1 MHGVVSH
8 RPTSEVAPYVEALW
22 CYSGHETA
30 RQKERVLPTGRF
42 QMFVD
47 LAASRATVSGMRSQH
62 TVIVAGAITS
72 VMGVVFRPGGP
83 RGFFDAPA
91 SDFHNHFTP
100 LELVWGLRATQLL
113 DRLHDALTAEDRFRV
128 LESALLGIV
137 RRAKESRLTLH
148 PSVQQALVA
157 FRCAPHVRSVSAVAR
172 EAGLSRRR
180 FSQLFREQVG
190 MTPKL
195 YCRLR
200 RFRGVVRQIAS
211 GERVE
216 WAAVAQSGG
225 YCDQAHLSHE
235 FRDFS
240 GLTPGDYVAA
250 ERPFPNHV
258 RVD

>member
-1 MHGVVSH
+1 MHRVVSH
-8 RPTSEVAPYVEALW
+8 RPTSAIAPYVDALW
-22 CYSGHETA
+22 CYSGHQTA
-30 RQKERVLPTGRF
+30 YHQERVLPTGRF
-42 QMFVD
+42 QVIVD
-47 LAASRATVSGMRSQH
+47 LAASRAAVSGIRSH
-62 TVIVAGAITS
+62 YTLIAPAAITS
-72 VMGVVFRPGGP
+72 VVGIVFRPGGA

-91 SDFHNHFTP
+91 SDFHNHFVP
-100 LELVWGLRATQLL
+100 LELVWGSRATEVLE
-113 DRLHDALTAEDRFRV
+113 RLQDAINAEDKFRV
-128 LESALLGIV
+128 LESALLHLM
-137 RRAKESRLTLH
+137 RRAGESRLTLH
-148 PSVQQALVA
+148 PSVQHALGE
-157 FRCAPHVRSVSAVAR
+157 FRRAPHIQRVAGVAR
-172 EAGLSRRR
+172 EARLSRRR

-235 FRDFS
+235 FREFS
-240 GLTPGDYVAA
+240 GLSPGDYVAA